1 VKIASLFVELGF
13 KVEGSDLDS
22 MRSFETTLSNIAA
35 SAERAVAALKQLGMV
50 KIKLPRTP
58 AAAAATPGAAPATT
72 TPTPSAPS
80 RPLPGMMEFIGP
92 VKPPTPPPAAPAS
105 GTFGS
110 SIFAGLSKAF
120 PGLKMF
126 AQLGAL
132 GAVVAL
138 LSKAVTSATT
148 AIIRMSKAA
157 LDSAVSTDKA
167 RATTGLSVGEIKG
180 FEMFA
185 AKAGINSDAVVEAAK
200 SFQTAAQEIRYGGGD
215 PTAFGFAG
223 INPFQP
229 VAGILKDFVNQTK
242 DLPTEEA
249 RYRAQ
254 RIGINDELF
263 SALRLYGP
271 EISKALDSSLML
283 SDEQQK
289 NTREA
294 AQALSELTLA
304 VKMTY
309 DAFFADLAPL
319 IRDIA
324 NGLRSWLLY
333 TPSKNL
339 QYQNSYI
346 RPMAPALTGKIG
358 SGTSQNNVTVN
369 ADIQVDGAKNP
380 TVTAELISR
389 ELKRSLSDAYYQS
402 PAYQGINY

>member
-13 KVEGSDLDS
+13 KVEGSDLDNL
-22 MRSFETTLSNIAA
+22 RSFETTLSNIAA
-35 SAERAVAALKQLGMV
+35 SAERAVSALKQLGMV

-58 AAAAATPGAAPATT
+58 AAPAATPGAAIPATLVPATPGT
-72 TPTPSAPS
+72 TPT
-80 RPLPGMMEFIGP
+80 
-92 VKPPTPPPAAPAS
+92 TPAAPAGGS
-105 GTFGS
+105 FGS
-110 SIFAGLSKAF
+110 SVFAGLSKAF

-132 GAVVAL
+132 GAVVGL
-138 LSKAVTSATT
+138 LSKAVISATT

-167 RATTGLSVGEIKG
+167 RATTGLSIGEIKG

-185 AKAGINSDAVVEAAK
+185 AKAGIGSDAIVEAAK

-215 PTAFGFAG
+215 PAAFGFVG

-229 VAGILKDFVNQTK
+229 VAGILKDFVSQTK
-242 DLPTEEA
+242 DLNVEEA

-263 SALRLYGP
+263 SALRQYGP
-271 EISKALDSSLML
+271 EISKALDSSLLL
-283 SDEQQK
+283 SEEQQK

-294 AQALSELTLA
+294 AQAMAELSVA
-304 VKMTY
+304 AKMAY
-309 DAFFADLAPL
+309 DVFFADLAPMV
-319 IRDIA
+319 RDIA
-324 NGLRSWLLY
+324 IGLRNWLSY
-333 TPSKNL
+333 IPSKNL
-339 QYQNSYI
+339 QYQTTYI

-380 TVTAELISR
+380 TATAEMISR

>member
-1 VKIASLFVELGF
+1 
-13 KVEGSDLDS
+13 
-22 MRSFETTLSNIAA
+22 
-35 SAERAVAALKQLGMV
+35 
-50 KIKLPRTP
+50 
-58 AAAAATPGAAPATT
+58 
-72 TPTPSAPS
+72 
-80 RPLPGMMEFIGP
+80 
-92 VKPPTPPPAAPAS
+92 
-105 GTFGS
+105 
-110 SIFAGLSKAF
+110 
-120 PGLKMF
+120 MF

-138 LSKAVTSATT
+138 LSKAVISATT

-167 RATTGLSVGEIKG
+167 RATTGLSVAEIKG

-242 DLPTEEA
+242 GLATEEA

-283 SDEQQK
+283 SDEQQR

-294 AQALSELTLA
+294 AQALSELVVA
-304 VKMTY
+304 AKMT
-309 DAFFADLAPL
+309 FNVLFAELSPAIKDVASALRDWMKYNPL
-319 IRDIA
+319 SI
-324 NGLRSWLLY
+324 LFPSSKL
-333 TPSKNL
+333 TPSAPPVPASVRSASN
-339 QYQNSYI
+339 QN
-346 RPMAPALTGKIG
+346 T
-358 SGTSQNNVTVN
+358 VTVN
-369 ADIQVDGAKNP
+369 MVNNIDGTKNP
-380 TVTAELISR
+380 EVFAEKFAAR
-389 ELKRSLSDAYYQS
+389 FKQSLSDVYNQS
-402 PAYQGINY
+402 PAYPGVNF

>member
-1 VKIASLFVELGF
+1 MKIASLFVELGF
-13 KVEGSDLDS
+13 KVEGSDLDNL
-22 MRSFETTLSNIAA
+22 RSFETTLSNIAA
-35 SAERAVAALKQLGMV
+35 SAERAVSALKQLGMV

-58 AAAAATPGAAPATT
+58 AAPAAAPGAAVPATLVPATPGT
-72 TPTPSAPS
+72 TPT
-80 RPLPGMMEFIGP
+80 
-92 VKPPTPPPAAPAS
+92 TPAAPAGGS
-105 GTFGS
+105 FGS
-110 SIFAGLSKAF
+110 SVFAGLSKAF

-138 LSKAVTSATT
+138 LSKAVISATT
-148 AIIRMSKAA
+148 AIVRMSKAA

-215 PTAFGFAG
+215 PAAFGFVG

-229 VAGILKDFVNQTK
+229 VAAILKDFVSQTK
-242 DLPTEEA
+242 DLNVEEA

-263 SALRLYGP
+263 SALRQYGP

-294 AQALSELTLA
+294 AQAMAELTLA

-324 NGLRSWLLY
+324 IGLRNWLSY
-333 TPSKNL
+333 IPSKNL
-339 QYQNSYI
+339 QYQNTYI
-346 RPMAPALTGKIG
+346 RPMAPALTGKMG

-380 TVTAELISR
+380 TATAEIISR

>member
-1 VKIASLFVELGF
+1 MKIASLFVELGF
-13 KVEGSDLDS
+13 KVEGSDLDNL
-22 MRSFETTLSNIAA
+22 RSFETTLSNIAA
-35 SAERAVAALKQLGMV
+35 SAERAVSALKQLGMV

-58 AAAAATPGAAPATT
+58 AAPAATPGAAVPATLVPATPGT
-72 TPTPSAPS
+72 TPT
-80 RPLPGMMEFIGP
+80 
-92 VKPPTPPPAAPAS
+92 TPAAPAGGS
-105 GTFGS
+105 FGS
-110 SIFAGLSKAF
+110 SVFAGLSKAF

-138 LSKAVTSATT
+138 LSKAVISATT

-215 PTAFGFAG
+215 PAAFGFVG

-229 VAGILKDFVNQTK
+229 VAAILKDFVSQTK
-242 DLPTEEA
+242 DLNVEEA

-263 SALRLYGP
+263 SALRQYGP

-294 AQALSELTLA
+294 AQAMAELTLA

-324 NGLRSWLLY
+324 IGLRNWLSY
-333 TPSKNL
+333 IPSKNL
-339 QYQNSYI
+339 QYQNTYI

-380 TVTAELISR
+380 TATAEIISR

>member
-1 VKIASLFVELGF
+1 MKIASLFVELGF

-22 MRSFETTLSNIAA
+22 MRSFEATLSNIAA

-50 KIKLPRTP
+50 KIKLPRTS
-58 AAAAATPGAAPATT
+58 AAPAATPGAASEIAI
-72 TPTPSAPS
+72 PTPSAPS

-105 GTFGS
+105 GAFGS

-138 LSKAVTSATT
+138 LSKAVISATT

-167 RATTGLSVGEIKG
+167 RATTGLSIAEMQG

-185 AKAGINSDAVVEAAK
+185 AKAGIGSDSMVEFAK
-200 SFQTAAQEIRYGGGD
+200 SLQTAVQEIRYGRGD
-215 PTAFGFAG
+215 SVSYGFAQV
-223 INPFQP
+223 NPFQP
-229 VAGILKDFVNQTK
+229 VAGFLKDFVSQTK
-242 DLPTEEA
+242 DLTVEEA

-271 EISKALDSSLML
+271 ELSKAIDSSLLL
-283 SDEQQK
+283 SEEQQK

-294 AQALSELTLA
+294 AQALSELVVA
-304 VKMTY
+304 AKMT
-309 DAFFADLAPL
+309 FNVLFAELSPAIKDVANAL
-319 IRDIA
+319 RDWMKYNPFSI
-324 NGLRSWLLY
+324 LFPSSKV
-333 TPSKNL
+333 TPSAPPVPASVRSASN
-339 QYQNSYI
+339 QN
-346 RPMAPALTGKIG
+346 T
-358 SGTSQNNVTVN
+358 VTVN
-369 ADIQVDGAKNP
+369 MVNNIDGTKNP
-380 TVTAELISR
+380 EVFAEKFAAR
-389 ELKRSLSDAYYQS
+389 FKQSLSDVYNQS
-402 PAYQGINY
+402 PAYPGVNF

>member
-13 KVEGSDLDS
+13 KVEGSDLDNL
-22 MRSFETTLSNIAA
+22 RSFETTLSNIAA
-35 SAERAVAALKQLGMV
+35 SAERAVSALKQLGMV

-58 AAAAATPGAAPATT
+58 AAPAATPGAAVPATLVPATPGT
-72 TPTPSAPS
+72 TPT
-80 RPLPGMMEFIGP
+80 
-92 VKPPTPPPAAPAS
+92 TPAAPAGGS
-105 GTFGS
+105 FGS
-110 SIFAGLSKAF
+110 SVFAGLSKAF

-138 LSKAVTSATT
+138 LSKAVISATT

-215 PTAFGFAG
+215 PAAFGFVG

-229 VAGILKDFVNQTK
+229 VAAILKDFVSQTK
-242 DLPTEEA
+242 DLNVEEA

-263 SALRLYGP
+263 SALRQYGP

-294 AQALSELTLA
+294 AQAMAELTLA

-324 NGLRSWLLY
+324 IGLRNWLSY
-333 TPSKNL
+333 IPSKNL
-339 QYQNSYI
+339 QYQNTYI

-380 TVTAELISR
+380 TATAEIISR

>member
-1 VKIASLFVELGF
+1 MKIASLFVELGF
-13 KVEGSDLDS
+13 KVEGSDLDNL
-22 MRSFETTLSNIAA
+22 RSFETTLSNIAA
-35 SAERAVAALKQLGMV
+35 SAERAVSALKQLGMV

-58 AAAAATPGAAPATT
+58 AAPAATPGAAVPATLVPATPGT
-72 TPTPSAPS
+72 TPT
-80 RPLPGMMEFIGP
+80 
-92 VKPPTPPPAAPAS
+92 TPAAPAGGS
-105 GTFGS
+105 FGS
-110 SIFAGLSKAF
+110 SVFAGLSKAF

-138 LSKAVTSATT
+138 LSKAVISATT
-148 AIIRMSKAA
+148 AIVRMSKAA

-215 PTAFGFAG
+215 PAAFGFVG

-229 VAGILKDFVNQTK
+229 VAAILKDFVSQTK
-242 DLPTEEA
+242 DLNVEEA

-263 SALRLYGP
+263 SALRQYGP

-294 AQALSELTLA
+294 AQAMAELTLA

-309 DAFFADLAPL
+309 DVFFADLAPL
-319 IRDIA
+319 VRDIA
-324 NGLRSWLLY
+324 IGLRNWLMY
-333 TPSKNL
+333 MPSKNL
-339 QYQNSYI
+339 QYQNTYI
-346 RPMAPALTGKIG
+346 RPTAPALTAKIG
-358 SGTSQNNVTVN
+358 SGTNQNNVTVN
-369 ADIQVDGAKNP
+369 ADIQVDGAKSP
-380 TVTAELISR
+380 TATAEMISR

>member
-1 VKIASLFVELGF
+1 MKIASLFVELGF

-58 AAAAATPGAAPATT
+58 AAAAATPSAASPTA

-229 VAGILKDFVNQTK
+229 VAGIRKISSTRRRICQ
-242 DLPTEEA
+242 
-249 RYRAQ
+249 Q
-254 RIGINDELF
+254 RKPVTVLN
-263 SALRLYGP
+263 AL
-271 EISKALDSSLML
+271 ALTTSCFRHCVSTGRKFPKL
-283 SDEQQK
+283 
-289 NTREA
+289 
-294 AQALSELTLA
+294 
-304 VKMTY
+304 
-309 DAFFADLAPL
+309 L
-319 IRDIA
+319 IR
-324 NGLRSWLLY
+324 L
-333 TPSKNL
+333 
-339 QYQNSYI
+339 
-346 RPMAPALTGKIG
+346 
-358 SGTSQNNVTVN
+358 
-369 ADIQVDGAKNP
+369 
-380 TVTAELISR
+380 
-389 ELKRSLSDAYYQS
+389 
-402 PAYQGINY
+402 

>member
-58 AAAAATPGAAPATT
+58 AAAAATPGAATA

-167 RATTGLSVGEIKG
+167 RATTGLSVAEIKG

-185 AKAGINSDAVVEAAK
+185 AKAGIGSDAVVEFAK
-200 SFQTAAQEIRYGGGD
+200 NLQTAVQEMRYAGGD
-215 PTAFGFAG
+215 PVAYGFAQVD
-223 INPFQP
+223 PFQP
-229 VAGILKDFVNQTK
+229 VAGFLKDFVSQTK
-242 DLPTEEA
+242 DLTTEEA

-254 RIGINDELF
+254 RIGMNDELF
-263 SALRLYGP
+263 YALRQYGP

-346 RPMAPALTGKIG
+346 RPMAPPVSSSVRSSAN
-358 SGTSQNNVTVN
+358 QNTVTVN

-402 PAYQGINY
+402 PAFQGVNR

>member
-1 VKIASLFVELGF
+1 MKIASLFVELGF
-13 KVEGSDLDS
+13 KVEGSDLDNL
-22 MRSFETTLSNIAA
+22 RSFETTLSNIAA
-35 SAERAVAALKQLGMV
+35 SAERAVSALKQLGMV

-58 AAAAATPGAAPATT
+58 AAPAATPGAAVPATLVPATPGT
-72 TPTPSAPS
+72 TPT
-80 RPLPGMMEFIGP
+80 
-92 VKPPTPPPAAPAS
+92 TPAAPAGGS
-105 GTFGS
+105 FGS
-110 SIFAGLSKAF
+110 SVFAGLSKAF

-138 LSKAVTSATT
+138 LSKAVISATT
-148 AIIRMSKAA
+148 AIVRMSKAA

-215 PTAFGFAG
+215 PAAFGFVG

-229 VAGILKDFVNQTK
+229 VAAILKDFVSQTK
-242 DLPTEEA
+242 DLNVEEA

-263 SALRLYGP
+263 SALRQYGP

-294 AQALSELTLA
+294 AQAMAELTLA

-324 NGLRSWLLY
+324 IGLRNWLSY
-333 TPSKNL
+333 IPSKNL
-339 QYQNSYI
+339 QYQNTYI